1 MSLEQQQAQ
10 SPEQTETEATE
21 LSNNLR
27 LRSRTSTT
35 TTTSSTASN
44 SKNELPL
51 TTTMAYTTTSSL
63 PSPVI
68 PQPTPKPQKSSRG
81 GARKSNKSTR
91 RSSLNQKK
99 ENSSKKKSNSPPILP
114 NNPAQQHQQQEQTIP
129 EDDANITRCV
139 CGEDNE
145 EANDVIMFQCD
156 KCSVWQHGPCVGLYA
171 EFPGDYFCEKCRP
184 DLHTTGQY
192 QKSTSHQ
199 PTRRSPSFTSSSSR
213 RERVNPDAASLA
225 AFLTDAGVKPEDQL
239 SLGGFALPTFAQ
251 TRRQSNMLVDGVV
264 PLAQKKQTAMD
275 TSSSGTAESTL
286 LPSAVNDLNK
296 AKRKRPSLDQIES
309 PILPSVEPALEDK
322 LKRPRISPGAELPSP
337 AASVSTT
344 TSKLYNPPSASSL
357 FSGPI
362 GKHKRSRKVDET
374 DESSVG
380 TSNSKNKATGV
391 FNNNRNPVSVSTSAT
406 GRRGSP
412 TKRSKEDGRRTK
424 QQVTEQQA
432 QQQQQQQRQQQIE
445 AMLSEGWGLPDHL
458 SYLDYLLPTPFP
470 QPLIIED
477 LGDGP
482 DAKIYETP
490 AKVKFPSKR
499 TTIADL
505 RKRSKHLVDYLQKV
519 QIESSDREKRNE
531 LIAKSLASKQQQ
543 QQQPLPTIDPSNP
556 QQSSLQNS
564 HSHCSFDSSQPVV
577 SSKTLEIIDDLS
589 RQLYHWQEKF
599 KQN

>member
-1 MSLEQQQAQ
+1 M
-10 SPEQTETEATE
+10 SPEPHQSNYSAEQLEAEE
-21 LSNNLR
+21 LSNLR
-27 LRSRTSTT
+27 LRSRTSTAT
-35 TTTSSTASN
+35 SN
-44 SKNELPL
+44 SKTDQTSVVGQTN
-51 TTTMAYTTTSSL
+51 SSL

-68 PQPTPKPQKSSRG
+68 APQNVPSKAQRGSRG

-99 ENSSKKKSNSPPILP
+99 EPKKKLESGNSPPSLP
-114 NNPAQQHQQQEQTIP
+114 NNPPQKQEIVP
-129 EDDANITRCV
+129 EEEDANITRCV
-139 CGEDNE
+139 CGEDND

-184 DLHTTGQY
+184 DLHITGQY
-192 QKSTSHQ
+192 KKSTAQQ
-199 PTRRSPSFTSSSSR
+199 PSRRSPSFTSSSSR

-264 PLAQKKQTAMD
+264 QLSQKKHPVID
-275 TSSSGTAESTL
+275 TSCSSTTESA
-286 LPSAVNDLNK
+286 LPSAIPDSHK
-296 AKRKRPSLDQIES
+296 TKRKRPSLDLLDS
-309 PILPSVEPALEDK
+309 PTLQNTEPTLEEK
-322 LKRPRISPGAELPSP
+322 LKRPRISPVADLPSP

-344 TSKLYNPPSASSL
+344 TSKLHNPPSASSL

-362 GKHKRSRKVDET
+362 GKQKRSRKVDAA
-374 DESSVG
+374 DDPGVA
-380 TSNSKNKATGV
+380 TSNSKSKAAGV
-391 FNNNRNPVSVSTSAT
+391 FAGRNPVSASSTAS

-412 TKRSKEDGRRTK
+412 TKRSREDGRRTK
-424 QQVTEQQA
+424 QQQQQVTEQQQA
-432 QQQQQQQRQQQIE
+432 QQQQQQRQQQVE

-458 SYLDYLLPTPFP
+458 SYLDYLLPSAFP
-470 QPLIIED
+470 QPLVIEGLSID
-477 LGDGP
+477 QNGSLSETNN
-482 DAKIYETP
+482 KIYETP

-531 LIAKSLASKQQQ
+531 LIAKSLRSQNQNQQHSLNNNNHSIQ
-543 QQQPLPTIDPSNP
+543 LVDS
-556 QQSSLQNS
+556 SSLHNS
-564 HSHCSFDSSQPVV
+564 DSFSSVHSVV
-577 SSKTLEIIDDLS
+577 SPKTLEIIDDLS

>member
-1 MSLEQQQAQ
+1 MSAEHQQPATH
-10 SPEQTETEATE
+10 SPEEIEAE
-21 LSNNLR
+21 DPSNPR

-35 TTTSSTASN
+35 TTTASTSN
-44 SKNELPL
+44 SKTDQPSAALNN
-51 TTTMAYTTTSSL
+51 SSL

-68 PQPTPKPQKSSRG
+68 PQPIPKPQKSSRG
-81 GARKSNKSTR
+81 GTRKSNKSTR

-99 ENSSKKKSNSPPILP
+99 DTKKNQNLPILLLPFLIPP
-114 NNPAQQHQQQEQTIP
+114 NRRNPSRKTMLTSPAAFVPLE
-129 EDDANITRCV
+129 TRRLA
-139 CGEDNE
+139 DE

-192 QKSTSHQ
+192 QKSTIHQ
-199 PTRRSPSFTSSSSR
+199 PSRRSPSFTSSSSR

-251 TRRQSNMLVDGVV
+251 TRRQSNMLVDGVA
-264 PLAQKKQTAMD
+264 PLVQKKQSAVD
-275 TSSSGTAESTL
+275 TSSSGTTESI
-286 LPSAVNDLNK
+286 LPSALNDPHK
-296 AKRKRPSLDQIES
+296 TKRKRPSLDQIES
-309 PILPSVEPALEDK
+309 PTLPSVEPTVEDK
-322 LKRPRISPGAELPSP
+322 LKRPRISPAAELPSP

-362 GKHKRSRKVDET
+362 GKHKRGRKVDDT
-374 DESSVG
+374 DESGNTVV
-380 TSNSKNKATGV
+380 TSNNKSKAAGV
-391 FNNNRNPVSVSTSAT
+391 FANRNPVPVSTSST
-406 GRRGSP
+406 GKRGSP

-424 QQVTEQQA
+424 QQQITEQQQA
-432 QQQQQQQRQQQIE
+432 QQQQQQRQQQVE
-445 AMLSEGWGLPDHL
+445 ALLSEGWGLPDHL
-458 SYLDYLLPTPFP
+458 SYLDYLLPSPFP
-470 QPLIIED
+470 QPLVIEG

-482 DAKIYETP
+482 QSKIFETP

-531 LIAKSLASKQQQ
+531 LIAKSLSSKLS
-543 QQQPLPTIDPSNP
+543 QPPADNSNNP
-556 QQSSLQNS
+556 QDQSHHNPPPVD
-564 HSHCSFDSSQPVV
+564 SFATVQSVV
-577 SSKTLEIIDDLS
+577 SPKTLEIIDDLS
-589 RQLYHWQEKF
+589 RQ
-599 KQN
+599 

>member
-1 MSLEQQQAQ
+1 MFRNLPEATGVSPSSTPRGVPADSEDELTKTTLANHRPKTNHFLNEHIMSLEQQQAQ
-10 SPEQTETEATE
+10 SPEQTENEATE

-51 TTTMAYTTTSSL
+51 TTTMTYTTTSSL

-91 RSSLNQKK
+91 RSSVNQKK

-309 PILPSVEPALEDK
+309 PILSVCVLSLSAFRATILTPCHFLLCRVDDFKAK
-322 LKRPRISPGAELPSP
+322 CR
-337 AASVSTT
+337 
-344 TSKLYNPPSASSL
+344 ASS
-357 FSGPI
+357 
-362 GKHKRSRKVDET
+362 
-374 DESSVG
+374 
-380 TSNSKNKATGV
+380 
-391 FNNNRNPVSVSTSAT
+391 
-406 GRRGSP
+406 
-412 TKRSKEDGRRTK
+412 
-424 QQVTEQQA
+424 
-432 QQQQQQQRQQQIE
+432 
-445 AMLSEGWGLPDHL
+445 
-458 SYLDYLLPTPFP
+458 
-470 QPLIIED
+470 
-477 LGDGP
+477 
-482 DAKIYETP
+482 
-490 AKVKFPSKR
+490 
-499 TTIADL
+499 
-505 RKRSKHLVDYLQKV
+505 
-519 QIESSDREKRNE
+519 
-531 LIAKSLASKQQQ
+531 
-543 QQQPLPTIDPSNP
+543 
-556 QQSSLQNS
+556 
-564 HSHCSFDSSQPVV
+564 
-577 SSKTLEIIDDLS
+577 
-589 RQLYHWQEKF
+589 
-599 KQN
+599 